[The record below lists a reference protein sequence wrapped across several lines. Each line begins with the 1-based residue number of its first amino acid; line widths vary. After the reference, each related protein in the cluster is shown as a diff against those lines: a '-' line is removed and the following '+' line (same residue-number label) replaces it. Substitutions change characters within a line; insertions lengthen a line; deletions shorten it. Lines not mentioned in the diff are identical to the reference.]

1 MQHSKSPVGSM
12 TMAMKAVRAEGRGP
26 KVLRLGVLEGSR
38 ITEERIVREQDM
50 ATVTIGRDPSC
61 TIIVSTEGAPE
72 KQPLFVRQENHWA
85 LALFAGLE
93 GRVLMDAK
101 VHAVA
106 DITAARGA
114 GSTLALDE
122 STRGKVSLGSTS
134 VLFQF
139 VEPPPVAPKPQL
151 PSAILHKPLRELDWR
166 YNACL
171 AGFMALGFTGL
182 GYVEYGYDPE
192 IESVDIREE
201 ARLVRIDAAPPTI
214 EPAEAMAAPE
224 ERPNQSAPSQPSSRS
239 NSSTRNQ
246 TARSNSGAQPSRDA
260 QIAQAA
266 QQAER
271 AIAATMSGLERSMNF
286 QSLAQALG
294 GDRSAQAMIRN
305 GQGLMDTS
313 MESLANVTGI
323 TNGADRPGISR
334 SGVQASAGQI
344 SGHNLGGPRRVDGPA
359 EIASNA
365 TAPVERVIRTRVTS
379 GAIDGPATAPGMPMN
394 EVAAVFRRNLGAV
407 QSCYTAALR
416 NNSGLRGRLEV
427 EFTIGTSGRVTGSP
441 NVSGIANGD
450 EVHQCVARRVRS
462 FVFPQLSEAAEVMF
476 PVTLEPGG

>member
-12 TMAMKAVRAEGRGP
+12 TMAMKAVRAEGHGP

-72 KQPLFVRQENHWA
+72 KQPLFVRQENRWA

-224 ERPNQSAPSQPSSRS
+224 ERPNPSAPAQTPSRS

-246 TARSNSGAQPSRDA
+246 TARNSNAPSSAAQR
-260 QIAQAA
+260 AQAA
-266 QQAER
+266 ENRAVSAADA
-271 AIAATMSGLERSMNF
+271 AIAA
-286 QSLAQALG
+286 LG
-294 GDRSAQAMIRN
+294 RSAEWRDLLHAATGPRSAAAMVAN
-305 GQGLMDTS
+305 GQGLSDGS
-313 MESLANVTGI
+313 VEALNNVGGVRNAT
-323 TNGADRPGISR
+323 DRPGIQR
-334 SGVQASAGQI
+334 TGLVASNSVAGA
-344 SGHNLGGPRRVDGPA
+344 NTLGGPRRVDGPA

-379 GAIDGPATAPGMPMN
+379 GTIDGPATAPGMPMN